1 MTDECNTSNQH
12 SANVSKHMKG
22 APKKCELIRTKSKYA
37 NFGKSC
43 TSRNQRALRRLEG
56 KTKNKNNSHHNT
68 GGTRATPRTST
79 TTENNNKQNTFC
91 RSRKI
96 LMLKK

>member
-1 MTDECNTSNQH
+1 
-12 SANVSKHMKG
+12 MKG
-22 APKKCELIRTKSKYA
+22 APKKCELIPTKSKYA

-43 TSRNQRALRRLEG
+43 TSRNQRAPRRLEG
-56 KTKNKNNSHHNT
+56 KTKNKNNSHHNRRK
-68 GGTRATPRTST
+68 GATPGT
-79 TTENNNKQNTFC
+79 TTTTKNNNKQNTSC